1 MSTNVFREGW
11 MEKGMEAISAEVA
24 LAAKVQVSLEVLF
37 FVVMLETQTVSSVF
51 VISLVVAMGMG
62 RIFPRTSQ
70 VVSLEV
76 LLAGVTVLQ
85 AFGWVIVLE
94 EAKRYLVL
102 PLAVQAI
109 ILFATSLPLG
119 ASLV

>member
-1 MSTNVFREGW
+1 
-11 MEKGMEAISAEVA
+11 MEKGREAAAVEVA
-24 LAAKVQVSLEVLF
+24 LVVKLEVSLEVLF
-37 FVVMLETQTVSSVF
+37 FVVMLETWTVSLVL

-62 RIFPRTSQ
+62 RIFPHTSQ

-76 LLAGVTVLQ
+76 LLAGATVLQ

-102 PLAVQAI
+102 PLVVQAI
-109 ILFATSLPLG
+109 FLVATSLPLG
-119 ASLV
+119 LSLG

>member
-1 MSTNVFREGW
+1 

-24 LAAKVQVSLEVLF
+24 LAVKAEVSLEVLF
-37 FVVMLETQTVSSVF
+37 FMVMLETRTVSLVF

-85 AFGWVIVLE
+85 VFSWVIVLE
-94 EAKRYLVL
+94 EAKRCLVL
-102 PLAVQAI
+102 PLVVQAI
-109 ILFATSLPLG
+109 FLVATSLPLG
-119 ASLV
+119 VSLVW